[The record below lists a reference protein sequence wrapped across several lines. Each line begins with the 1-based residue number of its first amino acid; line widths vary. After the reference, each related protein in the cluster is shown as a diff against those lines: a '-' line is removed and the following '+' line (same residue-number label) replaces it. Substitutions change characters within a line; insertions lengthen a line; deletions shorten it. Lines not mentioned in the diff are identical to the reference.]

1 MKISAS
7 ILIIIINK
15 IISNKTLIS
24 FIDINETKC
33 FITMQIPIIIS
44 IGITWMPN
52 STISSIMQANTN
64 KINNVF
70 NIEYPPKKA

>member
-7 ILIIIINK
+7 ILIIIINN

-44 IGITWMPN
+44 IGITWLPN

-64 KINNVF
+64 KNNNVF

>member
-44 IGITWMPN
+44 IGITWMPS

-64 KINNVF
+64 KNNNVF